1 MEREMRETTLLDIQS
16 DYIFKRVFG
25 AEKNKELLISLINSI
40 LQGNPTVTDIE
51 LRNSEMSKILKNNR
65 TIHLDIKAEI
75 GSQQFVNIEIQV
87 RNTGEIIERAVQ
99 HLATMLTLNS
109 RLLTEEEK
117 RAGNVQTYKD
127 PKVIGIWIMGE
138 NITERTNAVNEAC
151 ISFPPTDQDDYQ
163 IITDKLRIF
172 FVELQKF
179 HPRHIDRR
187 KMLEVWMA
195 FLKNPLNE
203 EIKDVTEVQRA
214 LYALQEVSENPEDR
228 EIYYLRQ
235 QTEFGYLSEKNIAI
249 EKARNEERAKAK
261 KELAEQQAKA
271 EKELAEQQAKAEKEL
286 AEQQAKAEKELAKQ
300 QAKAEKEL
308 AEQQAKAEAEKIEMA
323 KNFLKIGLSVEQV
336 AAGTGLSIEK
346 IRNI

>member
-1 MEREMRETTLLDIQS
+1 
-16 DYIFKRVFG
+16 
-25 AEKNKELLISLINSI
+25 
-40 LQGNPTVTDIE
+40 
-51 LRNSEMSKILKNNR
+51 
-65 TIHLDIKAEI
+65 
-75 GSQQFVNIEIQV
+75 
-87 RNTGEIIERAVQ
+87 
-99 HLATMLTLNS
+99 
-109 RLLTEEEK
+109 
-117 RAGNVQTYKD
+117 
-127 PKVIGIWIMGE
+127 
-138 NITERTNAVNEAC
+138 
-151 ISFPPTDQDDYQ
+151 
-163 IITDKLRIF
+163 
-172 FVELQKF
+172 
-179 HPRHIDRR
+179 
-187 KMLEVWMA
+187 MLEVWMA

-271 EKELAEQQAKAEKEL
+271 E
-286 AEQQAKAEKELAKQ
+286 
-300 QAKAEKEL
+300 
-308 AEQQAKAEAEKIEMA
+308 AEKIEMA

>member
-1 MEREMRETTLLDIQS
+1 MSETRLLDIQS

-25 AEKNKELLISLINSI
+25 AEKNKKLLISLINSI

-75 GSQQFVNIEIQV
+75 GTQQFVNIEIQV

-117 RAGNVQTYKD
+117 RAGKVQTYKD

-138 NITERTNAVNEAC
+138 SITDRTNAVNEA
-151 ISFPPTDQDDYQ
+151 SLAFPPTERDDYQ

-172 FVELQKF
+172 FVELPKF
-179 HPRHIDRR
+179 HPTHIDRR
-187 KMLEVWMA
+187 KMLDVWMA

-203 EIKDVTEVQRA
+203 EIKDVAEVQQA

-235 QTEFGYLSEKNIAI
+235 QTEFGYLSEKNVAVENAHKSGIQKGI
-249 EKARNEERAKAK
+249 EKGRAEERKKADM
-261 KELAEQQAKA
+261 ELAKERAKA
-271 EKELAEQQAKAEKEL
+271 EKELAEERAKAH
-286 AEQQAKAEKELAKQ
+286 
-300 QAKAEKEL
+300 
-308 AEQQAKAEAEKIEMA
+308 AEKIEMA
-323 KNFLKIGLSVEQV
+323 KRLLSM
-336 AAGTGLSIEK
+336 GLSIEQIIEATGIHASDDIK
-346 IRNI
+346 N

>member
-1 MEREMRETTLLDIQS
+1 MEHAMSETRLLDIQS

-25 AEKNKELLISLINSI
+25 AEKNKKLLISLINSI

-75 GSQQFVNIEIQV
+75 GTQQFVNIEIQV

-117 RAGNVQTYKD
+117 RAGKVQTYKD

-138 NITERTNAVNEAC
+138 SITDRTNAVNEA
-151 ISFPPTDQDDYQ
+151 SLAFPPTERDDYQ

-172 FVELQKF
+172 FVELPKF
-179 HPRHIDRR
+179 HPTHIDRR
-187 KMLEVWMA
+187 KMLDVWMA

-203 EIKDVTEVQRA
+203 EIKDVAEVQQA

-235 QTEFGYLSEKNIAI
+235 QTEFGYLSEKNVAVENAHKSGIQKGI
-249 EKARNEERAKAK
+249 EKGRAEERKKADM
-261 KELAEQQAKA
+261 ELAKERAKA
-271 EKELAEQQAKAEKEL
+271 EKELAEERAKAH
-286 AEQQAKAEKELAKQ
+286 
-300 QAKAEKEL
+300 
-308 AEQQAKAEAEKIEMA
+308 AEKIEMA
-323 KNFLKIGLSVEQV
+323 KRLLSM
-336 AAGTGLSIEK
+336 GLSIEQIIEATGIHASDDIK
-346 IRNI
+346 N